1 MCFAQF
7 KIFNLATEELSVL
20 ENKGRI
26 TCARTALLVKAL
38 SQRNGCSPDRVSEQ
52 EIAAE
57 LGNVKIGANLAG
69 LGDFAVALPVGCP
82 LLPSAELAQPP
93 W

>member
-20 ENKGRI
+20 ENKGR
-26 TCARTALLVKAL
+26 TACARTALLVSAL
-38 SQRNGCSPDRVSEQ
+38 SQRNGCAPASVSEQ

-57 LGNVKIGANLAG
+57 LGNVKIGAHSAG
-69 LGDFAVALPVGCP
+69 FGDFAVSLPVGCP
-82 LLPSAELAQPP
+82 LLPKN
-93 W
+93 